1 MLAPLALALAACA
14 AAEPAVQQEHG
25 PASLEAIGQASGKT
39 AGQLGFAEA
48 QTILRNRSDALQAQ
62 KSEAEY
68 RRQTAISD
76 KDLSHPKISFISSMI
91 WGRKEIDLGNLD
103 LGDRISAAAD
113 KFPALSNYLDSL
125 GAAARKELTSQSIP
139 LRHTFDLDGPR
150 VALAGTWV
158 LFAGGRIDAKQR
170 ASEAAAR
177 EASDDYAHKAIQL
190 DAELARKYFM
200 LQLARS
206 VTGLREEALED
217 EERELRRARG
227 FENAGTISR
236 LERMSVEVNRDKAKR
251 ELIMA
256 KTDERVAEASLLRL
270 LRLESVS
277 GLSTPLFVLPNG
289 IGSLKEW
296 QDRALA
302 SSPVLAAYGAK
313 REQAEQLVRA
323 AKGAFLP
330 TVSTFG
336 QKNLVKH
343 YLTVMEPNWIA
354 GVSLNL
360 TLFDNK
366 NRRADLSAARAKLAE
381 ATSGRL
387 EVENQLKTGV
397 ETAWLRT
404 NEYRD
409 QYQLTSS
416 TVRLAEENLRMR
428 ESAFANGLS
437 TANEVWDARTKLTGA
452 QIEQKVAAYRFVVAW
467 SELNAATGSMKP
479 FIDSLSEPG
488 RITVR

>member
-1 MLAPLALALAACA
+1 
-14 AAEPAVQQEHG
+14 
-25 PASLEAIGQASGKT
+25 
-39 AGQLGFAEA
+39 
-48 QTILRNRSDALQAQ
+48 
-62 KSEAEY
+62 
-68 RRQTAISD
+68 
-76 KDLSHPKISFISSMI
+76 
-91 WGRKEIDLGNLD
+91 
-103 LGDRISAAAD
+103 
-113 KFPALSNYLDSL
+113 
-125 GAAARKELTSQSIP
+125 
-139 LRHTFDLDGPR
+139 
-150 VALAGTWV
+150 
-158 LFAGGRIDAKQR
+158 
-170 ASEAAAR
+170 
-177 EASDDYAHKAIQL
+177 
-190 DAELARKYFM
+190 
-200 LQLARS
+200 
-206 VTGLREEALED
+206 
-217 EERELRRARG
+217 
-227 FENAGTISR
+227 
-236 LERMSVEVNRDKAKR
+236 
-251 ELIMA
+251 
-256 KTDERVAEASLLRL
+256 
-270 LRLESVS
+270 

-330 TVSTFG
+330 TVSAFG